1 MIRYDEVF
9 SLKEHIVLITG
20 STRGIGRGLADSI
33 AAAGADVAVVGT
45 REETAKA
52 VAEEIREQFGVRTA
66 GIGCDV
72 RDSSQVRAMFD
83 RCEELLGTP
92 DRLLNDAGITLLKP
106 ALEVEDE
113 EFKNVIDVNLNGA
126 FYCCREFAKRLIRQ
140 GKKGA
145 IVNLV
150 SNSHLIVTR
159 PQKEAAYN
167 ASKAGLLMLTKTLA
181 IEWMEYGI
189 RVNSVSPGYI
199 FTDMVNKEDPEWIRQ
214 WVESIPL
221 GRMGTPD
228 ELAGAFLYLF
238 SDSSGFTTGCDMVI
252 DGGYTCV

>member
-113 EFKNVIDVNLNGA
+113 EFKNQVCSQP
-126 FYCCREFAKRLIRQ
+126 Y
-140 GKKGA
+140 
-145 IVNLV
+145 
-150 SNSHLIVTR
+150 S
-159 PQKEAAYN
+159 
-167 ASKAGLLMLTKTLA
+167 
-181 IEWMEYGI
+181 
-189 RVNSVSPGYI
+189 
-199 FTDMVNKEDPEWIRQ
+199 
-214 WVESIPL
+214 
-221 GRMGTPD
+221 
-228 ELAGAFLYLF
+228 
-238 SDSSGFTTGCDMVI
+238 
-252 DGGYTCV
+252 